1 MRERAEIEVVVPT
14 GIELESIKKPDDA
27 EEFEVIDIS
36 KLKKAQ
42 G

>member
-1 MRERAEIEVVVPT
+1 VVPT
-14 GIELESIKKPDDA
+14 ESNLNQTKNPDDA
-27 EEFEVIDIS
+27 KEFEVIDIS